1 MICVTLGR
9 TRHSMMVA
17 EHESLAENGAQLVE
31 LRLDWLKR
39 MPELQRLLTERP
51 TPVIVTCRRP
61 EEVGKWRG
69 TEEQRQTLLRQA
81 IVLGAEYVDLEI
93 DIAEQVPRYGETKRI
108 ISYHNF
114 KETPVDLDDIYAA
127 MEKQDADYLKLATM
141 ANTPED
147 NIRLLSLVAEAEI
160 PTIAFCMGEMG
171 VPSRILC
178 GKYGSPWTYATFS
191 SERVLAP
198 GQLSFEDMR
207 DIYHYDEVNED
218 TRVFGVLGDPVG
230 HSYSPILH
238 NAALRHEGIN
248 AVYLPLRVPSDVLL
262 PTLKEFE
269 KLDIE
274 GYSVTIPH
282 KEQVLEYT
290 RYHHQSVEDCGAAN
304 TLHRNDRGK
313 WFATNTDY
321 PAALKALK
329 EALKLKNPNDPQLAG
344 KQVLMLGAGGVAKAI
359 GLAVVRSGAGLTIA
373 NRSNKRGKAL
383 AEALNCHHTNWENRG
398 SVHADILINCT
409 PVGMFPNVDETPF
422 AQNWLRDG
430 MLVFDTIYNP
440 ENTLLLKEAREHE
453 CYTLSGLE
461 MFVLQAAEQFDCFVH
476 QPAPVDFMRET
487 LRRAISPVRLN

>member
-1 MICVTLGR
+1 
-9 TRHSMMVA
+9 MMVA
-17 EHESLAENGAQLVE
+17 EHEALAENGAPLVE

-39 MPELQRLLTERP
+39 TPELQRLLTDRP

-61 EEVGKWRG
+61 EELGKWRG

-93 DIAEQVPRYGETKRI
+93 DIAEQIPRYGQTKRI

-114 KETPVDLDDIYAA
+114 KETPDDLEEIYEQ

-141 ANTPED
+141 ANAPED
-147 NIRLLSLVAEAEI
+147 NIRLLALCAQAEI

-198 GQLSFEDMR
+198 GQLSYEDMR
-207 DIYHYDEVNED
+207 DIYHYDEIKED

-230 HSYSPILH
+230 HSYSPLLH
-238 NAALRHEGIN
+238 NAAFRHEGLN

-262 PTLKEFE
+262 STLSEFE

-282 KEQVLEYT
+282 KEQVLAFT
-290 RYHHQSVEDCGAAN
+290 RYHDPSVKDCNAAN
-304 TLHRNDRGK
+304 TLFRDDRGK
-313 WFATNTDY
+313 WFAANTDY
-321 PAALKALK
+321 PAALTALNQ
-329 EALKLKNPNDPQLAG
+329 ALEIKNLTDAQLAG
-344 KQVLMLGAGGVAKAI
+344 KKVLMLGAGGAAKAI

-373 NRSNKRGKAL
+373 NRSKKRGKEL
-383 AEALNCHHTNWENRG
+383 AEALNCQHTNWENRG
-398 SVHADILINCT
+398 AVYADILINCT
-409 PVGMFPNVDETPF
+409 PVGMFPHMEETPF
-422 AQNWLRDG
+422 PQNWLRDD

-440 ENTLLLKEAREHE
+440 ENTLLLKQAREHQ

-461 MFVLQAAEQFDCFVH
+461 MFVLQAAEQFDCFVN
-476 QPAPVDFMRET
+476 QPAPIDFMRET